1 MLVAIT
7 GGTGFLGGQFARY
20 LVANGHFAK
29 LLARGV
35 NHKDEGIRKLPNMSF
50 TPILFTDDRKLGMA
64 LTSCDAVAHLVGINR
79 EATKGDYHRVHVES
93 TIKIIHAARKA
104 SVKKIILVT
113 YLKARPRCFSSYL
126 ESKWEAEEI
135 VRNCELDYTIL
146 KPPMIFGPGD
156 HMISHISKS
165 ISTVPI
171 FAPVGLLQKKIRP
184 VAVQD
189 MCKLMLTALTTD
201 RLSRQTFAVLG
212 PEEVTLGECVKRVA
226 KVMHKP
232 VLIAPA
238 PSICHYM
245 MATVLEK
252 ASNEPLVSLAQVRML
267 SEDMSKPLK
276 NSAMLPDDLRPS
288 TPFDEQQ
295 IKKALGIAE

>member
-35 NHKDEGIRKLPNMSF
+35 NHKDEAIRKLPNMSF

-79 EATKGDYHRVHVES
+79 ETSKGDYHRVHVES
-93 TIKIIHAARKA
+93 TVKIIHAARKA
-104 SVKKIILVT
+104 SVKKLILVT
-113 YLKARPRCFSSYL
+113 YLKARPRCLSAYL

-135 VRNCELDYTIL
+135 VRNSDLDYTIL

-156 HMISHISKS
+156 HMVSHIARSLE
-165 ISTVPI
+165 TVPI
-171 FAPVGLLQKKIRP
+171 FAPVGILQKKIRP
-184 VAVQD
+184 VAVKD
-189 MCKLMLTALTTD
+189 MCDIMMTALKTD
-201 RLSRQTFAVLG
+201 RLSRQTYAVLG
-212 PEEVTLGECVKRVA
+212 PEELTLGDCVKRVA
-226 KVMHKP
+226 KVMRKP
-232 VLIAPA
+232 VLVAPA

-252 ASNEPLVSLAQVRML
+252 ASNDPLISLAQVRML
-267 SEDMSKPLK
+267 AEDMSKPLK
-276 NSAMLPDDLRPS
+276 SSATLPEDLQPKI
-288 TPFDEQQ
+288 PFNEEQ
-295 IKKALGIAE
+295 IKNALGMSE